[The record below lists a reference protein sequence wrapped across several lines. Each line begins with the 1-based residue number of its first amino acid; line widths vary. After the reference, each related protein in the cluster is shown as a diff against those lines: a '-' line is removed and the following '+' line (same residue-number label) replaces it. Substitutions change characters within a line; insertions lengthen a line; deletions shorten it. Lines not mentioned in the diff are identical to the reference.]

1 MKSFEVISLSLTK
14 KKTSV
19 LQSVQKGLH
28 ILKLF
33 TIEKPVWRLTEI
45 ANTLQLNKSTVSRL
59 VSDLEAE
66 GFLHKEGKKYSLGYS
81 LLSISGVVT
90 SHLEIHRE
98 SKDILKKLVAD
109 LGETGHIALLEG
121 KEITYVHKMLCV
133 NPVPLLSSI
142 GKKNPATL
150 TSSGKVLLAYHN
162 KPYIVER
169 IMAEGLPRMGPNG
182 PLQSQGIEMPIKPNQ
197 KIRICHMYR

>member
-1 MKSFEVISLSLTK
+1 MKSFEVINLSLTK

-66 GFLHKEGKKYSLGYS
+66 GFLHKKEKSIVLDIHYFPLAVSSL
-81 LLSISGVVT
+81 
-90 SHLEIHRE
+90 
-98 SKDILKKLVAD
+98 
-109 LGETGHIALLEG
+109 
-121 KEITYVHKMLCV
+121 
-133 NPVPLLSSI
+133 
-142 GKKNPATL
+142 
-150 TSSGKVLLAYHN
+150 
-162 KPYIVER
+162 
-169 IMAEGLPRMGPNG
+169 
-182 PLQSQGIEMPIKPNQ
+182 PI
-197 KIRICHMYR
+197 

>member
-121 KEITYVHKMLCV
+121 KEITYVHKILCADPV
-133 NPVPLLSSI
+133 LYYPLLEKRTRLLVPVP
-142 GKKNPATL
+142 GKF
-150 TSSGKVLLAYHN
+150 Y
-162 KPYIVER
+162 
-169 IMAEGLPRMGPNG
+169 
-182 PLQSQGIEMPIKPNQ
+182 
-197 KIRICHMYR
+197 